1 MSEINEKNTAAQE
14 SPTILSFEEAMAKLE
29 TIVTR
34 LEENDV
40 PLEKAIDLFQE
51 GVELS
56 KQCQERLKKVEQK
69 MDQLIEQNGEVK
81 TFSIQEDDGL

>member
-1 MSEINEKNTAAQE
+1 MSEVNEEKTAPQE
-14 SPTILSFEEAMAKLE
+14 STILSFEEGMAKLE